1 MGHQREME
9 GQGLPTVWAT
19 PMVRAFMF
27 WAAWG
32 NVTFAHML
40 TTQADG
46 LGGHGTPEG
55 NGGAG
60 PANRVGNTEGEG
72 FCVMGCLGKCC
83 FCALLQPTCLAS
95 AHHTKCSIHAH
106 PCMVCLDSTLPL
118 LTCSDVTH
126 MGENCAFCAHYTQVF
141 TMHIPLVD
149 MGILDTLWEVLS
161 LSSFYPVQIAHFLF

>member
-83 FCALLQPTCLAS
+83 FCALLQQL
-95 AHHTKCSIHAH
+95 
-106 PCMVCLDSTLPL
+106 VWL
-118 LTCSDVTH
+118 L
-126 MGENCAFCAHYTQVF
+126 
-141 TMHIPLVD
+141 HIIQSVPFMRIPAWYV
-149 MGILDTLWEVLS
+149 W
-161 LSSFYPVQIAHFLF
+161 IAHFLF